1 MTVPWGRRE
10 RWGVESGRVA
20 DFVGLLESAELDASG
35 GYCVIGEHRSPH
47 ARARHIPDASLASI
61 ARSDPRQS
69 PRNRHEP
76 NDAGL
81 AHSDL
86 RSILVE
92 LKTKTAH
99 SGRHIA
105 SHANDNGRGRHRGP
119 RTLRVSHLSTRNKR
133 PDRWDDRLAPSTNRS
148 SVSDAH
154 AGVGSDPFHAPHPH
168 PSRMRG
174 CALTP
179 RAPTDA
185 CEVVP

>member
-1 MTVPWGRRE
+1 LACWKALSWTPPADIASLGE
-10 RWGVESGRVA
+10 R
-20 DFVGLLESAELDASG
+20 
-35 GYCVIGEHRSPH
+35 PH
-47 ARARHIPDASLASI
+47 ARAPHPRSRI

-105 SHANDNGRGRHRGP
+105 SHANDNGRVSRAVRA
-119 RTLRVSHLSTRNKR
+119 LVSHLSTRNKR
-133 PDRWDDRLAPSTNRS
+133 PDRWNDRLAPSTNRS

-154 AGVGSDPFHAPHPH
+154 AGVGSDPFHAPRPH
-168 PSRMRG
+168 PSRVRG
-174 CALTP
+174 RAMTP